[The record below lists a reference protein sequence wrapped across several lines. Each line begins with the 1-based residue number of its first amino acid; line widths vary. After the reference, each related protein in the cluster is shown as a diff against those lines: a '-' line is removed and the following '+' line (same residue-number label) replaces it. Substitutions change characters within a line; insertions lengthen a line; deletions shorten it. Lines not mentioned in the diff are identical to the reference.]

1 MDTVWNSQVD
11 RKSTRSMPSCIDENE
26 YPTQEMDRCRISD
39 DNRSCSEESLLPSQP
54 LQPGV
59 IGSGYGSQYVEYET
73 SDKPDP
79 PGLDQGFRCQENNQS
94 VGIQHDNPGLW
105 VKIVKHTSC
114 QPLRQSNISR
124 TPASTI
130 GFNKVNLQMNRT
142 STARIGKQAINTV
155 GH

>member
-1 MDTVWNSQVD
+1 MDTVWYSQVD

-73 SDKPDP
+73 SDKANP
-79 PGLDQGFRCQENNQS
+79 PGLNQGFRCQENNQS
-94 VGIQHDNPGLW
+94 VVIQHDNSERM
-105 VKIVKHTSC
+105 IA
-114 QPLRQSNISR
+114 RQ
-124 TPASTI
+124 
-130 GFNKVNLQMNRT
+130 
-142 STARIGKQAINTV
+142 
-155 GH
+155 